1 MFDFLHF
8 IPHDLGTALTTWAI
22 MIALW
27 ATFAAGLVECA
38 KENDG
43 NGATA

>member
-8 IPHDLGTALTTWAI
+8 IPHDLGTALTTWAV
-22 MIALW
+22 MIVLW

-43 NGATA
+43 VAGA

>member
-22 MIALW
+22 IVALW
-27 ATFAAGLVECA
+27 SLTAAGFLNAA

-43 NGATA
+43 AASA